1 MTIFFF
7 YGIITGAF
15 GGNMEELNK
24 GMKYTKSFIEKRYI
38 TDPCDYKYD
47 DVIQE
52 SPYRIFS
59 KYENIERLVGF
70 RFFDVNCIETGN
82 IIDKSDRYNYSS
94 WVWIGN
100 KYSYHDIIEMYDNSK
115 PNIDLVRYL
124 NFHGFKDPSHL
135 LSVMQQ
141 FDFENV
147 CIDRFG
153 DIHFLAGDNITYDD
167 YLEQKGKGS
176 K

>member
-7 YGIITGAF
+7 YGTIIDVF
-15 GGNMEELNK
+15 GGNMEK
-24 GMKYTKSFIEKRYI
+24 ITKSFIEKKYI
-38 TDPCDYKYD
+38 NDPYGYKYD
-47 DVIQE
+47 VVIKE
-52 SPYRIFS
+52 SPNRTLS
-59 KYENIERLVGF
+59 ENENIDLLVGF
-70 RFFDVNCIETGN
+70 RFFDVNCIENDN

-100 KYSYHDIIEMYDNSK
+100 RYSYHDIIEMYDNSK
-115 PNIDLVRYL
+115 LNMDLVRYL
-124 NFHGFKDPSHL
+124 NFHGFKDPRQL
-135 LSVMQQ
+135 LAVMRQ
-141 FDFENV
+141 FDFEYV

-153 DIHFLAGDNITYDD
+153 DVHFLSSDDITYGE